1 MTIKKLPLSK
11 LTPAPYNPRTEL
23 KSGDP
28 AYEKLKRSIET
39 FGYVEPIIF
48 NERSGTVVGGHQRL
62 SVLRDMG
69 VTEVEC
75 VIVDLDDNDEKALNV
90 ALNKI
95 SGEWD
100 MDKLA
105 ELLTDLENSDVD
117 ETLTGFDLAE
127 IEVLLHEADDSEY
140 EDIDE
145 IKDSATGGSYLTID
159 KTKIPLTDEEKD
171 EFMQRLN
178 DYVDRTGVTFGFVGD
193 LLHD

>member
-1 MTIKKLPLSK
+1 MTIKKLPLTQ

-23 KSGDP
+23 KPGDP

-39 FGYVEPIIF
+39 FGYVEPIIV

-100 MDKLA
+100 MDKL
-105 ELLTDLENSDVD
+105 TDLLANLEDSDYD
-117 ETLTGFDLAE
+117 ETLTGFDFSE
-127 IEVLLHEADDSEY
+127 IEAMLHETDDSEY

-145 IKDSATGGSYLTID
+145 IKDTATGGSHLTID
-159 KTKIPLTDEEKD
+159 KTKIPLTDEEKE
-171 EFMQRLN
+171 EFMHRLN

>member
-1 MTIKKLPLSK
+1 MTIKKMPLSQ
-11 LTPAPYNPRTEL
+11 LTPAPYNPRAEL
-23 KSGDP
+23 KPGDP

-39 FGYVEPIIF
+39 FGYVEPIVF
-48 NERSGTVVGGHQRL
+48 NERSGMVVGGHQRL

-100 MDKLA
+100 MDKL
-105 ELLTDLENSDVD
+105 TDLLADLEDSDYD
-117 ETLTGFDLAE
+117 ETLTGFDFAE
-127 IEVLLHEADDSEY
+127 IESMLHETDDSEY

-145 IKDSATGGSYLTID
+145 IKDSSTGGSFLTID
-159 KTKIPLTDEEKD
+159 KTKIPLTDEEKE
-171 EFMQRLN
+171 EFLQRLN
-178 DYVDRTGVTFGFVGD
+178 DYVDRTGVTFGFIGE
-193 LLHD
+193 LLND

>member
-1 MTIKKLPLSK
+1 MTIKKIPLK
-11 LTPAPYNPRTEL
+11 QLTPAPYNPRTEL
-23 KSGDP
+23 KLGDP

-69 VTEVEC
+69 VTEVDC
-75 VIVDLDDNDEKALNV
+75 VIVDLDEKDEKALNV

-95 SGEWD
+95 SGEWNLE
-100 MDKLA
+100 K
-105 ELLTDLENSDVD
+105 LTDLLADLEDAEYD
-117 ETLTGFDLAE
+117 ETLTGFDFAE
-127 IEVLLHEADDSEY
+127 IEALLHESEDF

-145 IKDSATGGSYLTID
+145 IKDSTTGGSYLTID
-159 KTKIPLTDEEKD
+159 KTKIPLTDEEKE

>member
-1 MTIKKLPLSK
+1 MIIKKKTLSQ
-11 LTPAPYNPRTEL
+11 LTPAPYNPRIDL
-23 KSGDP
+23 KPGDP

-48 NERSGTVVGGHQRL
+48 NERSEMVVGGHQRL

-75 VIVDLDDNDEKALNV
+75 VIVDLNDNDEKALNV

-100 MDKLA
+100 MDKL
-105 ELLTDLENSDVD
+105 TDLLANLEVSEYD
-117 ETLTGFDLAE
+117 ETLTGFDFFE
-127 IEVLLHEADDSEY
+127 IEAMLHETDDSEY

-145 IKDSATGGSYLTID
+145 IKDSPTGCSFLTID
-159 KTKIPLTDEEKD
+159 KTKIPLTDEEK
-171 EFMQRLN
+171 EGFLRRLN
-178 DYVDRTGVTFGFVGD
+178 DYVDRTGVTFGFVGE
-193 LLHD
+193 LLND

>member
-1 MTIKKLPLSK
+1 MTINKLPLSQ
-11 LTPAPYNPRTEL
+11 LTPAPYNPRAEL
-23 KSGDP
+23 KPGDT

-48 NERSGTVVGGHQRL
+48 NERSGMVVGGHQRL

-100 MDKLA
+100 MDKL
-105 ELLTDLENSDVD
+105 TDLLADLEDSDYD
-117 ETLTGFDLAE
+117 ETLTGFDFAE
-127 IEVLLHEADDSEY
+127 IESMLYETDDSEY

-145 IKDSATGGSYLTID
+145 IKDSSTGSSFLTID
-159 KTKIPLTDEEKD
+159 KTKIPLTDKEKEE
-171 EFMQRLN
+171 FLQRLN
-178 DYVDRTGVTFGFVGD
+178 DYVDRTGVTFGFVGE
-193 LLHD
+193 LLND